1 MWLKYKSIEEVHHDQ
16 SLAEKL
22 PDDRCDLRILYAL
35 RRIIRA
41 VDTDSRKLAAEHMI
55 TGPQLLCLNVILER
69 GPITL
74 TGISKLVHL
83 STSTIVGIVDRLEG
97 KDLVKRQRDLKDRR
111 LVYIK
116 GMPAGKDLVTRTPN
130 PLLYTLHKTLE
141 IIPEDEQKEF
151 ADTLER
157 LVALM
162 DTLAPEAVKQVEDE
176 HPPKE

>member
-1 MWLKYKSIEEVHHDQ
+1 MKYKSIDDVHHDQ

-22 PDDRCDLRILYAL
+22 PDDRYDLRILYAL

-41 VDTDSRKLAAEHMI
+41 VDIDSRKLAAEHMI
-55 TGPQLLCLNVILER
+55 TGPQLLCLNVILDR

-74 TGISKLVHL
+74 TGISKLVYL

-97 KDLVKRQRDLKDRR
+97 KGLVKRQRDLKDRR
-111 LVYIK
+111 LVYVQ
-116 GMPAGKDLVTRTPN
+116 GMPAGKDLATRTPN

-141 IIPEDEQKEF
+141 MISEDEQKIF

-157 LVALM
+157 IVALM
-162 DTLAPEAVKQVEDE
+162 DTLRPESVKKVKDT
-176 HPPKE
+176 HPLKE